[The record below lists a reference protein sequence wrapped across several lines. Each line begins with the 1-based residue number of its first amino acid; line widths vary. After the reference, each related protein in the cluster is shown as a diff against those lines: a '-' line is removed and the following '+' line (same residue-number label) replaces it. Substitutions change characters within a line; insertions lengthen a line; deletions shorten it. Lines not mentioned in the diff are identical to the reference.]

1 VSGFIYHIT
10 ARSSWQEVE
19 GTRQYKADSIKKEG
33 FIHCS
38 KASQVLRVANNY
50 YAQQH
55 NLVILMIDPKKLQAE
70 VRWEPGTD
78 KADEL
83 FPHIYGPVNVDAVRQ
98 VFDLEPSL
106 DGSFS
111 LPEGVL

>member
-1 VSGFIYHIT
+1 MSEFIYHIT
-10 ARSSWQEVE
+10 ARSSWFETE
-19 GTRQYKADSIKKEG
+19 GTHEYKADSIEKEG

-38 KASQVLRVANNY
+38 KASQILRVANQY
-50 YAQQH
+50 YPNQH
-55 NLVILMIDPKKLQAE
+55 GLVILMIDPKELKAD

-98 VFDLEPSL
+98 VFDFEPDP
-106 DGSFS
+106 DGLFS
-111 LPEGVL
+111 LPERLP

>member
-1 VSGFIYHIT
+1 MSASIYHIT
-10 ARSSWQEVE
+10 ARSSWLEAA
-19 GTRQYKADSIKKEG
+19 GTREYKADSIKKEG

-38 KASQVLRVANNY
+38 KANQLLRVANKY
-50 YAQQH
+50 YGHQH

-83 FPHIYGPVNVDAVRQ
+83 FPHIYGPVNMDAVRQ
-98 VFDLEPSL
+98 VFDLEPGP
-106 DGSFS
+106 DGRFS
-111 LPEGVL
+111 LPVGLL